1 MKILRE
7 KFKYFDYY
15 LFVPYFLLCIIG
27 IIMVYSASSITI
39 LYSAIQS
46 PDSYMLKQLLFTIIG
61 IIALLISSHLKQRI
75 WANSFFLKCGY
86 IGMVTL
92 LVVVLAIGKQINGAR
107 GWLNLGFF
115 SLQPSEVCKLYLA
128 IYTAHLCATKQ
139 RNQLN
144 MLDQHDLTLKDLR
157 PYAAIAFLL
166 GLVLVA
172 PDTGGFLI
180 NFMIVFMIFL
190 ASSKSK
196 VKMVGCLVSI
206 PVIYVALLAFL
217 KRFNPFSILP
227 GYSYAYS
234 RIQSYFDPFKYVTET
249 GKQVVNSYYAISN
262 GGLLGVGLGNSIQ
275 KRGYLPEAHTDFIL
289 AIIAEELGVVGVF
302 VVLFLLCWLIM
313 RIFLIGIRSKNSFNA
328 LFCYGIGTFFLVET
342 LLNVGGVCGLLPIT
356 GVTLPFIS
364 YGGSSMLVLSTAL
377 GLVLG
382 ISVKQKRH
390 MEIDVLEKKKKLS

>member
-1 MKILRE
+1 MKALRE
-7 KFKYFDYY
+7 KFKFFDYY
-15 LFVPYFLLCIIG
+15 LFIPYLLLCVIG

-39 LYSAIQS
+39 LYSS
-46 PDSYMLKQLLFTIIG
+46 NGNPDSYMIKQLLFTIIG
-61 IIALLISSHLKQRI
+61 IVALLVSSHISQRI
-75 WANSFFLKCGY
+75 WTSSGFLKLGY
-86 IGMVTL
+86 I
-92 LVVVLAIGKQINGAR
+92 VVLAMLCFVWFFGKEINGAK
-107 GWLNLGFF
+107 GWINLGFF
-115 SLQPSEVCKLYLA
+115 SIQPSEVCKLYLS
-128 IYTAHLCATKQ
+128 IYTAYLCATWQKQ
-139 RNQLN
+139 RLN
-144 MLDQHDLTLKDLR
+144 MLAPKELTLKDLI
-157 PYAAIAFLL
+157 PLLEIAILL
-166 GLVLVA
+166 GLVLIA

-180 NFMIVFMIFL
+180 NFMIVFVIFL
-190 ASSKSK
+190 AISQSKL
-196 VKMVGCLVSI
+196 KMCLW
-206 PVIYVALLAFL
+206 LLSLPTMYFLMLELL
-217 KRFNPFSILP
+217 KRFNPFKLIPS
-227 GYSYAYS
+227 YEYAYS

-262 GGLLGVGLGNSIQ
+262 GGFLGVGIGNSIQ

-289 AIIAEELGVVGVF
+289 AIIAEELGIVGTF

-313 RIFLIGIRSKNSFNA
+313 RIYLIGIRSKTTFNA

-390 MEIDVLEKKKKLS
+390 REIDVLEKKKR